1 MDVRQDQGMLFA
13 SLRYLIKRGDS
24 MVKIKYR
31 SGLKNISQKLRLSD
45 TARKHHL
52 GASEDQTAEIISQ
65 YRAYKYA
72 KGLMLLVVALLCIVA
87 FGIDVGL
94 GPYSIGFLEVYQAI
108 IDRILDWNTDMP
120 IEMFIVWD
128 LRLPRVITA
137 LLAGMGLAMAGAAM
151 QSMMKNPL
159 ADPYTTGISS
169 GAALGATLAI
179 TMGICIVGGE
189 FGTVI
194 NAFVFALIP
203 AAFIILLST
212 YRKPSPAMIILSGI
226 SLMYIFNA
234 VQSYLMIV
242 ADPNAA
248 STVYNW
254 TVGSLN
260 SASWDS
266 VPFIFA
272 VTLVGGT
279 LLVLMARVLNTMNS
293 GDAYSKSIGI
303 NVNKARIIVLVT
315 ISLVAAG
322 IVSFTGIIGFIGL
335 VAPHIARIFVGSD
348 NKILIPASGLM
359 GAGLMLLADCVVQV
373 VAETMPIGIIT
384 SIIGGPIFMIL
395 ILRQKKEVW

>member
-1 MDVRQDQGMLFA
+1 MA
-13 SLRYLIKRGDS
+13 
-24 MVKIKYR
+24 KIKYR
-31 SGLKNISQKLRLSD
+31 NGLKNLGQKLRLSD

-52 GASEDQTAEIISQ
+52 GNSENQTEEIISQ

-72 KGLMLLVVALLCIVA
+72 KAMMLLVVFLLCALA
-87 FGIDVGL
+87 FGIDIGL
-94 GPYSIGFLEVYQAI
+94 GPYSIDFLEVYKCI
-108 IDRILDWNTDMP
+108 IDRLTDWGQDLTN
-120 IEMFIVWD
+120 EMFIVWE
-128 LRLPRVITA
+128 LRMPRVLTA
-137 LLAGMGLAMAGAAM
+137 FLAGVGLAMAGAAM

-179 TMGICIVGGE
+179 TMGVCIVGGE

-194 NAFVFALIP
+194 NAFIFALIP
-203 AAFIILLST
+203 AAVIVLIST
-212 YRKPSPAMIILSGI
+212 YRRPSPAMIILTGI

-234 VQSYLMIV
+234 AQSYLMIV
-242 ADPNAA
+242 ADPNSA
-248 STVYNW
+248 SAVYNW

-260 SASWDS
+260 NASWDN

-272 VTLVGGT
+272 VSLVGGT
-279 LLVLMARVLNTMNS
+279 LLMQMARILNTMNS

-303 NVNKARIIVLVT
+303 DVNKSRIIVLVT

-322 IVSFTGIIGFIGL
+322 IISFTGIIGFIGL

-348 NKILIPASGLM
+348 NKILIPAAGLM
-359 GAGLMLLADCVVQV
+359 GAGLMLLADCAVQL

-384 SIIGGPIFMIL
+384 SLIGGPIFMIL
-395 ILRQKKEVW
+395 ILKQKKEVW

>member
-1 MDVRQDQGMLFA
+1 MA
-13 SLRYLIKRGDS
+13 
-24 MVKIKYR
+24 KIKYR
-31 SGLKNISQKLRLSD
+31 NAFKNLGQKLRLSD

-52 GASEDQTAEIISQ
+52 GNSENQTEEIISQ

-72 KGLMLLVVALLCIVA
+72 KAMMLLIVFLLCALA
-87 FGIDVGL
+87 FGIDIGL
-94 GPYSIGFLEVYQAI
+94 GPYSIDFLEVYKCI
-108 IDRILDWNTDMP
+108 IDRLMDWGQDLTN
-120 IEMFIVWD
+120 EMFIVWE
-128 LRLPRVITA
+128 LRMPRVLTA
-137 LLAGMGLAMAGAAM
+137 FLAGVGLAMAGAAM

-189 FGTVI
+189 FGMVI

-203 AAFIILLST
+203 AAVIVLIST
-212 YRKPSPAMIILSGI
+212 YRRPSPAMIILTGI

-234 VQSYLMIV
+234 AQSYLMIV
-242 ADPNAA
+242 ADPNSA
-248 STVYNW
+248 SAVYNW

-260 SASWDS
+260 NASWDN

-272 VTLVGGT
+272 VSLVGGT
-279 LLVLMARVLNTMNS
+279 LLMQMARILNTMNS

-303 NVNKARIIVLVT
+303 DVNKSRIIVLVT

-322 IVSFTGIIGFIGL
+322 IISFTGIIGFIGL
-335 VAPHIARIFVGSD
+335 VGPHIARIFVGSD
-348 NKILIPASGLM
+348 NKILIPAAGLM
-359 GAGLMLLADCVVQV
+359 GAGLMLLADCTVQL

-384 SIIGGPIFMIL
+384 SMIGGPIFMIL
-395 ILRQKKEVW
+395 ILKQKKEVW

>member
-1 MDVRQDQGMLFA
+1 MA
-13 SLRYLIKRGDS
+13 
-24 MVKIKYR
+24 KIKYR
-31 SGLKNISQKLRLSD
+31 NGLKNLGQKLRLSD

-52 GASEDQTAEIISQ
+52 GNSENQTEEIISQ

-72 KGLMLLVVALLCIVA
+72 KAMMLLIVLLLCALA
-87 FGIDVGL
+87 FGIDIGL
-94 GPYSIGFLEVYQAI
+94 GPYSIDFLEVYKCI
-108 IDRILDWNTDMP
+108 IDRLTDWGQDLTN
-120 IEMFIVWD
+120 EMFIVWE
-128 LRLPRVITA
+128 LRMPRVLTA
-137 LLAGMGLAMAGAAM
+137 FLAGVGLAMAGAAM

-179 TMGICIVGGE
+179 TMGVCIVGGE

-194 NAFVFALIP
+194 NAFIFALIP
-203 AAFIILLST
+203 AAVIVLIST
-212 YRKPSPAMIILSGI
+212 YRRPSPAMIILTGI

-234 VQSYLMIV
+234 AQSYLMIV
-242 ADPNAA
+242 ADPNSA
-248 STVYNW
+248 SAVYNW

-260 SASWDS
+260 NASWDN

-272 VTLVGGT
+272 VSLVGGT
-279 LLVLMARVLNTMNS
+279 LLMQMARILNTMNS

-303 NVNKARIIVLVT
+303 DVNKSRIIVLVT

-322 IVSFTGIIGFIGL
+322 IISFTGIIGFIGL

-348 NKILIPASGLM
+348 NKILIPAAGLM
-359 GAGLMLLADCVVQV
+359 GAGLMLLADCAVQL

-384 SIIGGPIFMIL
+384 SLIGGPIFMIL
-395 ILRQKKEVW
+395 ILKQKKEVW